1 MEIKIKIKHIIM
13 ACNEN
18 ISLTKNKMEN
28 IGRTIVVASGKG
40 GVGKSTVAANLALT
54 LAKQG
59 YRVGILDADIY
70 GPSIHKMFGVED
82 QPVDATYVGEEEY
95 LVPVEKFGLK
105 IISLGLLVDNSQ
117 AVIWRGPLAA
127 NALAQLFTKTA
138 WGDLDYL
145 VVDFPPGTG
154 DIQIST
160 LQQFTIDGAIV
171 VTTPQVL
178 AVNDARKGAEMFST
192 SKMNIPLIGIVENMS
207 WFTPKEHPE
216 EKYLLFG
223 KGGGQKLAD
232 EFGTK
237 LLSQIPLI
245 QDVEEVENQDCLLS
259 NTNAIICQAF
269 EKIADQVV
277 DFAEAAPQKNGH
289 IMIAVPTKDGHVDD
303 HFGHC
308 DHYTIFEIG
317 DNNEIVAET
326 TVPAGE
332 GCGCKSNIAS
342 VLANKGVSVM
352 LAGNMGEGAKNVL
365 EAQHI
370 RVVRGCTGEIRML
383 VNAYLAG
390 LVRDSGVGC
399 AGHGDCH

>member
-1 MEIKIKIKHIIM
+1 M
-13 ACNEN
+13 ACNGN
-18 ISLTKNKMEN
+18 PIMTKNKLEN
-28 IGRTIVVASGKG
+28 IKKIIVVASGKG
-40 GVGKSTVAANLALT
+40 GVGKSTVTANLALT

-59 YRVGILDADIY
+59 FRVGVLDADIY
-70 GPSIHKMFGVED
+70 GPSIHKMFGIENQQVG
-82 QPVDATYVGEEEY
+82 ATYVGEEEY
-95 LVPVEKFGLK
+95 LLPIEKFGLK

-127 NALAQLFTKTA
+127 NALSQLFGKTQ
-138 WGDLDYL
+138 WGELDYL

-154 DIQIST
+154 DIQISVM
-160 LQQFTIDGAIV
+160 QQFEVDGAVV

-178 AVNDARKGAEMFST
+178 AVNDARKGAEMFSA
-192 SKMNIPLIGIVENMS
+192 SKMNVPLIGIVENMS

-232 EFGTK
+232 EFNTTV
-237 LLSQIPLI
+237 LAQIPLI

-259 NTNAIICQAF
+259 NSNREICTCF
-269 EKIADQVV
+269 EKIAEQVV
-277 DFAEAAPQKNGH
+277 AFADALPAKEALPFK
-289 IMIAVPTKDGHVDD
+289 IAVPTVDGHVDD

-308 DHYTIFEIG
+308 DHYTVFEVN
-317 DNNEIVAET
+317 DDKKIVSET

-342 VLANKGVSVM
+342 VLANMGVRVM
-352 LAGNMGEGAKNVL
+352 LAGNMGDGAKRVL

-370 RVVRGCTGEIRML
+370 QVIRGCTGDVKVL
-383 VNAYLAG
+383 AQAFLAG
-390 LVRDSGVGC
+390 MVKDSGVGC
-399 AGHGDCH
+399 SEHGHDCHQ

>member
-1 MEIKIKIKHIIM
+1 M
-13 ACNEN
+13 ACGTPTPIE
-18 ISLTKNKMEN
+18 KNKLEN
-28 IGRTIVVASGKG
+28 IGKIIVVASGKG
-40 GVGKSTVAANLALT
+40 GVGKSTVSANLALT

-70 GPSIHKMFGVED
+70 GPSIHKMFGVEN
-82 QPVDATYVGEEEY
+82 QQIGATYIGEEEY

-105 IISLGLLVDNSQ
+105 IISIGMLVDNSQ

-127 NALAQLFTKTA
+127 NALAQLFGKTM
-138 WGDLDYL
+138 WGELDYL
-145 VVDFPPGTG
+145 VIDFPPGTG

-160 LQQFTIDGAIV
+160 MQQFQVDGAIV

-178 AVNDARKGAEMFST
+178 AVNDARKGAEMFSA
-192 SKMNIPLIGIVENMS
+192 SKMNVPLIGIVENMS

-232 EFGTK
+232 EFNTE

-245 QDVEEVENQDCLLS
+245 QDVEEVEDQDCLLS
-259 NTNAIICQAF
+259 TTNAAICKAF
-269 EKIADQVV
+269 EGIAEKVV
-277 DFAEAAPQKNGH
+277 KFADSLPEKGNQPLK
-289 IMIAVPTKDGHVDD
+289 IAVPTVDGHVDD

-308 DHYTIFEIG
+308 DHYTVFEIDK
-317 DNNEIVAET
+317 DNNIVSQTE
-326 TVPAGE
+326 VPAGQ

-342 VLANKGVSVM
+342 VLANMGVSVM

-370 RVVRGCTGEIRML
+370 RVIRGCTGEIEML
-383 VNAYLAG
+383 VNAFLAG
-390 LVRDSGVGC
+390 LVKDSGVGC
-399 AGHGDCH
+399 AGHEDCH

>member
-1 MEIKIKIKHIIM
+1 M

-18 ISLTKNKMEN
+18 APMAKHKMEN
-28 IGRTIVVASGKG
+28 IGKIIVVASGKG

-59 YRVGILDADIY
+59 YRVGVMDADIY
-70 GPSIHKMFGVED
+70 GPSIHKMFGVENM
-82 QPVDATYVGEEEY
+82 PVDATYVGEEEY
-95 LVPVEKFGLK
+95 LVPVEKYGLK
-105 IISLGLLVDNSQ
+105 IISLGLLVDNSL
-117 AVIWRGPLAA
+117 AVIWRGPMAA
-127 NALAQLFTKTA
+127 SALSQLISKTQ
-138 WGDLDYL
+138 WGELDYL
-145 VVDFPPGTG
+145 VIDFPPGTG

-160 LQQFTIDGAIV
+160 MQQFEVDGAIV

-178 AVNDARKGAEMFST
+178 AVNDARKGAEMFSV
-192 SKMNIPLIGIVENMS
+192 SKMNVPLIGIVENMS
-207 WFTPKEHPE
+207 WFTPKEHPD

-223 KGGGQKLAD
+223 KGGGQKLAE
-232 EFGTK
+232 EFNTR
-237 LLSQIPLI
+237 LLAQIPLI

-259 NTNAIICQAF
+259 NSNALICKAF
-269 EKIADQVV
+269 EDIADQVV
-277 DFAEAAPQKNGH
+277 EFLDHQLPNTNGPLK
-289 IMIAVPTKDGHVDD
+289 IAVPTVDGHVDD

-317 DNNEIVAET
+317 DDNEIVSQT
-326 TVPAGE
+326 TLPAGQ

-342 VLANKGVSVM
+342 VLAQQGVSVM

-365 EAQHI
+365 ESQHI
-370 RVVRGCTGEIRML
+370 RVIRGCTGEVTML

-399 AGHGDCH
+399 AGHEDCHQ

>member
-1 MEIKIKIKHIIM
+1 M
-13 ACNEN
+13 ACGTPTPIE
-18 ISLTKNKMEN
+18 KNKLEN
-28 IGRTIVVASGKG
+28 IGKIIVVASGKG
-40 GVGKSTVAANLALT
+40 GVGKSTVSANLALT

-70 GPSIHKMFGVED
+70 GPSIHKMFGVEN
-82 QPVDATYVGEEEY
+82 QQIGATYVGEEEY

-105 IISLGLLVDNSQ
+105 IISIGMLVDNSQ

-127 NALAQLFTKTA
+127 NALAQLFGKTM
-138 WGDLDYL
+138 WGELDYL
-145 VVDFPPGTG
+145 VIDFPPGTG

-160 LQQFTIDGAIV
+160 MQQFQVDGAIV

-178 AVNDARKGAEMFST
+178 AVNDARKGAEMFSA
-192 SKMNIPLIGIVENMS
+192 SKMNVPLIGIVENMS

-232 EFGTK
+232 EFDTE

-245 QDVEEVENQDCLLS
+245 QDVEEVEDQDCLLS
-259 NTNAIICQAF
+259 TTNATIGKAF
-269 EKIADQVV
+269 EGIAEKVV
-277 DFAEAAPQKNGH
+277 KFAESLPEKGNQPLK
-289 IMIAVPTKDGHVDD
+289 IAVPTVDGHVDD

-308 DHYTIFEIG
+308 DHYTVFEIDK
-317 DNNEIVAET
+317 DNNIVSQTE
-326 TVPAGE
+326 VPAGQ

-342 VLANKGVSVM
+342 VLANMGVSVM

-370 RVVRGCTGEIRML
+370 RVIRGCTGEIEML
-383 VNAYLAG
+383 VNAFLAG
-390 LVRDSGVGC
+390 LVKDSGVGC
-399 AGHGDCH
+399 AGHEDCH

>member
-1 MEIKIKIKHIIM
+1 M
-13 ACNEN
+13 ACGTPTPIE
-18 ISLTKNKMEN
+18 KNKLEN
-28 IGRTIVVASGKG
+28 IGKIIVVASGKG
-40 GVGKSTVAANLALT
+40 GVGKSTVSANLALT

-70 GPSIHKMFGVED
+70 GPSIHKMFGVEN
-82 QPVDATYVGEEEY
+82 QQIGATYVGEEEY

-105 IISLGLLVDNSQ
+105 IISIGMLVDNSQ

-127 NALAQLFTKTA
+127 NALAQLFGKTM
-138 WGDLDYL
+138 WGELDYL
-145 VVDFPPGTG
+145 VIDFPPGTG

-160 LQQFTIDGAIV
+160 MQQFQVDGAIV

-178 AVNDARKGAEMFST
+178 AVNDARKGAEMFSA
-192 SKMNIPLIGIVENMS
+192 SKMNVPLIGIVENMS

-232 EFGTK
+232 EFDTE

-245 QDVEEVENQDCLLS
+245 QDVEEVEDQDCLLS
-259 NTNAIICQAF
+259 TTNAAIGKAF
-269 EKIADQVV
+269 EGIAEKVV
-277 DFAEAAPQKNGH
+277 KFAESLPEKGNQPLK
-289 IMIAVPTKDGHVDD
+289 IAVPTVDGHVDD

-308 DHYTIFEIG
+308 DHYTVFEIDK
-317 DNNEIVAET
+317 DNNIASRTE
-326 TVPAGE
+326 VPAGQ

-342 VLANKGVSVM
+342 VLANMGVSVM

-370 RVVRGCTGEIRML
+370 RVIRGCSGEIEML
-383 VNAYLAG
+383 VNAFLAG
-390 LVRDSGVGC
+390 LVKDSGVGC
-399 AGHGDCH
+399 SGHEDCH

>member
-1 MEIKIKIKHIIM
+1 M
-13 ACNEN
+13 ACGTPTPIE
-18 ISLTKNKMEN
+18 KNRLEN
-28 IGRTIVVASGKG
+28 IGRVIVVASGKG
-40 GVGKSTVAANLALT
+40 GVGKSTVSANLALT
-54 LAKQG
+54 LAEQG

-70 GPSIHKMFGVED
+70 GPSIHKMFGVEN
-82 QPVDATYVGEEEY
+82 QQIDATYVGEEEY
-95 LVPVEKFGLK
+95 LLPVEKFGLK
-105 IISLGLLVDNSQ
+105 IISLGMLVDNSQ

-127 NALAQLFTKTA
+127 SALAQLFGKTM

-160 LQQFTIDGAIV
+160 MQQFQVDGAIV

-178 AVNDARKGAEMFST
+178 AVNDARKGAEMFSA
-192 SKMNIPLIGIVENMS
+192 SKMNVPLIGIVENMS

-232 EFGTK
+232 EFNTE

-259 NTNAIICQAF
+259 TTNATICRAF
-269 EKIADQVV
+269 EEIADKVV
-277 DFAEAAPQKNGH
+277 KFADALPEKGNQPLK
-289 IMIAVPTKDGHVDD
+289 IAVPTVDGHVDD

-308 DHYTIFEIG
+308 DHYTVFEIDN
-317 DNNEIVAET
+317 DNNIVGET
-326 TVPAGE
+326 TVPAGQ

-342 VLANKGVSVM
+342 VLANMGVSVM

-370 RVVRGCTGEIRML
+370 RVIRGCTGEVKML
-383 VNAYLAG
+383 VNAFLAG
-390 LVRDSGVGC
+390 LVKDSGVGC
-399 AGHGDCH
+399 AGHEGCH

>member
-1 MEIKIKIKHIIM
+1 M
-13 ACNEN
+13 ACGESTCA
-18 ISLTKNKMEN
+18 ITKNKMEN
-28 IGRTIVVASGKG
+28 IGKIIVVASGKG
-40 GVGKSTVAANLALT
+40 GVGKSTVSANLALT

-70 GPSIHKMFGVED
+70 GPSIHKMFGVESV
-82 QPVDATYVGEEEY
+82 PVEATYVGEEEL

-105 IISLGLLVDNSQ
+105 IISIGMLVDNSQ

-127 NALAQLFTKTA
+127 NALAQLLGKTQ
-138 WGDLDYL
+138 WGELDYL
-145 VVDFPPGTG
+145 VIDFPPGTG

-160 LQQFTIDGAIV
+160 MQQFEVDGAIV

-178 AVNDARKGAEMFST
+178 AVNDARKGAEMFSA
-192 SKMNIPLIGIVENMS
+192 SKMNVPIIGFVENMS
-207 WFTPKEHPE
+207 WFTPKDHPD

-232 EFGTK
+232 EFNTK
-237 LLSQIPLI
+237 LLAQIPLI
-245 QDVEEVENQDCLLS
+245 QDVEEVEDQDCLLAES
-259 NTNAIICQAF
+259 DSTICKCF
-269 EKIADQVV
+269 EQIADQVV
-277 DFAEAAPQKNGH
+277 AFAEALPEKQNGPLK
-289 IMIAVPTKDGHVDD
+289 IAVPTVDGHVDD

-317 DNNEIVAET
+317 DDKKIVAET
-326 TVPAGE
+326 TIPAGE

-342 VLANKGVSVM
+342 VLANMGVSIM

-370 RVVRGCTGEIRML
+370 RVIRGCTGDVKIL
-383 VNAYLAG
+383 VQAYLAG
-390 LVRDSGVGC
+390 MVKDSGVGC
-399 AGHGDCH
+399 AGHEGCH